1 MFLWGCIIRSS
12 KRSSNALK
20 PKVLLNATG
29 NPVTVSAVA
38 VDDLYLYAS
47 DSEGNL
53 TIWNK
58 PDLDSP
64 MVLPG
69 QTLTQIESLLS
80 DGQHLYS
87 GSISG
92 DTVIRVYNLDLDLIH
107 IIKGHVGT
115 IFDMSADDQ
124 HLLTGSGDATVKMWD
139 KSDWSQIC
147 SIVAQTHFVLSVA
160 LDDDYIYAGGI
171 DNCTNV
177 FSRVSLK
184 RVTSLHGHDA
194 NVLSLATDD
203 KFVYSGS
210 GELWWGGPGSPRPSV
225 FESAIRV
232 WAKSDWS
239 CVEVLSGHRD
249 NINAL
254 AVDRLYVYSAS
265 DDSTVR
271 VYSKSDW
278 LEVASID
285 ISLGRVI
292 DLTHDAKFLYFGCS
306 DGNVRYIAK
315 ELFYK

>member
-1 MFLWGCIIRSS
+1 M
-12 KRSSNALK
+12 
-20 PKVLLNATG
+20 VLLNATG

-38 VDDLYLYAS
+38 VDDTYLYAS
-47 DSEGNL
+47 DSEGCL

-64 MVLPG
+64 IILPG
-69 QTLTQIESLLS
+69 QTSTQIESLLS

-92 DTVIRVYNLDLDLIH
+92 DTVIRVYNQDLDLIH

-115 IFDMSADDQ
+115 IFDMSTDDQ
-124 HLLTGSGDATVKMWD
+124 HLLSGSADATVKIWE
-139 KSDWSQIC
+139 KSDWSQIG
-147 SIVAQTHFVLSVA
+147 SIVAQTHFVLAVA

-177 FSRVSLK
+177 FSRASL
-184 RVTSLHGHDA
+184 RRIASLHGHDA

-203 KFVYSGS
+203 RYTYSGS
-210 GELWWGGPGSPRPSV
+210 GELWWGGPGSPRPSM

-232 WAKSDWS
+232 WDKRDWS

-254 AVDRLYVYSAS
+254 VVDKRFIYSAS

-271 VYSKSDW
+271 VYSKVDW
-278 LEVASID
+278 TEVASID
-285 ISLGRVI
+285 IGLGRVI
-292 DLTHDAKFLYFGCS
+292 DLTHDNKFLYFGCA
-306 DGNVRYIAK
+306 DGNIRYIAK
-315 ELFYK
+315 DLFC